1 MTPVAVMGS
10 KKLPPVANFDN
21 NNEENG
27 FGNMFKGDLRIYFRL
42 VLLSPRSFNFEL
54 ESEVSKE
61 LRLFRNL
68 GAQSS
73 GDYLTGL
80 N

>member
-1 MTPVAVMGS
+1 MITEQLS
-10 KKLPPVANFDN
+10 
-21 NNEENG
+21 
-27 FGNMFKGDLRIYFRL
+27 RL
-42 VLLSPRSFNFEL
+42 VLLSPRSFYFDL
-54 ESEVSKE
+54 ESEVNKE

-80 N
+80 E

>member
-1 MTPVAVMGS
+1 MPCRGLLCAQV
-10 KKLPPVANFDN
+10 KLLFANF
-21 NNEENG
+21 
-27 FGNMFKGDLRIYFRL
+27 KFRL

-54 ESEVSKE
+54 ESEVNKE
-61 LRLFRNL
+61 LRLFRNI

-80 N
+80 D